1 MFSSI
6 KSIFYDREMTIKSFY
21 SLVLKIIGSA
31 FGYLLLLLVG
41 NLFNDPTK
49 VWGEYTLFLAVLNIT
64 SIFSRTGIDKIA
76 LKLVAAAD
84 QDIGVVRSVYLSS
97 LRLIFI
103 ISISCSIV
111 VFLISEFLINNI
123 LSGSTIGE
131 KLSI

>member
-1 MFSSI
+1 
-6 KSIFYDREMTIKSFY
+6 MTIKSFY

-111 VFLISEFLINNI
+111 VFNI
-123 LSGSTIGE
+123 RIFN
-131 KLSI
+131 K